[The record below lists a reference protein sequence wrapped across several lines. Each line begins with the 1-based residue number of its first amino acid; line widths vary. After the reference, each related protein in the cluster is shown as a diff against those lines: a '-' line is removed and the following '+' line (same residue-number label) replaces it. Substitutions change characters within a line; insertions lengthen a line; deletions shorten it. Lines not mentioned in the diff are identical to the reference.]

1 MQFFLLGLVALVVVL
16 IAVRGFTVA
25 NPAVMARQ
33 LKLAGGILA
42 LLAAAVF
49 LVRGGINQALVLGLI
64 GAWLLG
70 WRGLGSWGG
79 FPGGFPGSA
88 RKSPGQTSS
97 VTTDHLE
104 MELDHDTGAMAG
116 RVRKGMFA
124 GREIASLKPAEV
136 ALLWQ
141 DCRFVDPQSAQILE
155 AYLDRVHATWREDI
169 ARGEREMRGSDGR
182 MSAEEAYSILGLA
195 PGASDEDIRRA
206 HRELMLKL
214 HPDRGG
220 STYLAAQINEAKDVL
235 LGS

>member
-1 MQFFLLGLVALVVVL
+1 MQYLLLGLAALVVALIVL
-16 IAVRGFTVA
+16 RGFTVA
-25 NPAVMARQ
+25 NPAAMARQ
-33 LKLAGGILA
+33 LKLAGGIIA
-42 LLAAAVF
+42 LIAALVF
-49 LVRGGINQALVLGLI
+49 FVRGGINQALILGLV

-79 FPGGFPGSA
+79 FPGSA
-88 RKSPGQTSS
+88 RKSPGQTSH
-97 VTTDHLE
+97 VATDHLE
-104 MELDHDTGAMAG
+104 MDLDHDTGAMTG
-116 RVRKGMFA
+116 RVLKGMFQ
-124 GREIASLKPAEV
+124 GRSIESLKPAEL

-155 AYLDRVHATWREDI
+155 AYLDRVHATWREDV

-182 MSAEEAYSILGLA
+182 MSADEALNILGLA
-195 PGASDEDIRRA
+195 PGASEEDVRRA

>member
-1 MQFFLLGLVALVVVL
+1 MQALILGLVALVIAL
-16 IAVRGFTVA
+16 IALRGFTVA

-42 LLAAAVF
+42 LLAAALF
-49 LVRGGINQALVLGLI
+49 FVRGGINQALVLGLI

-88 RKSPGQTSS
+88 RKSPGQSS
-97 VTTDHLE
+97 RVATDHLE
-104 MELDHDTGAMAG
+104 MELDHDTGAMTG
-116 RVRKGMFA
+116 RVRKGMFQ
-124 GREIASLKPAEV
+124 GRSIESLKPAEL

-141 DCRFVDPQSAQILE
+141 DCRFSDPQSAQILE
-155 AYLDRVHATWREDI
+155 AYLDRVHPTWREDV
-169 ARGEREMRGSDGR
+169 ARGEREMRGTDGR

-195 PGASDEDIRRA
+195 PGASEEDVRRA

-235 LGS
+235 LGL

>member
-33 LKLAGGILA
+33 LKLAGGIVA

-49 LVRGGINQALVLGLI
+49 LVRGGINQALIFGVI

-70 WRGLGSWGG
+70 WRSLGPWGG

-88 RKSPGQTSS
+88 GKPAGQTSR
-97 VTTDHLE
+97 VVTDHLE
-104 MELDHDTGAMAG
+104 MELDHDTGAMTG

-124 GREIASLKPAEV
+124 GRHIESLKPAEV

-155 AYLDRVHATWREDI
+155 AYLDRVHATWREDV
-169 ARGEREMRGSDGR
+169 ARGEREMRGTDGR
-182 MSAEEAYSILGLA
+182 MSADEAYSILGLA
-195 PGASDEDIRRA
+195 PGASEDEVRRA

-235 LGS
+235 LGP

>member
-1 MQFFLLGLVALVVVL
+1 MQYLILGLFALVVVL
-16 IAVRGFTVA
+16 IAIRGFTVA

-33 LKLAGGILA
+33 LRVAGGVIA
-42 LLAAAVF
+42 LLVAVVF
-49 LVRGGINQALVLGLI
+49 FVRGGINQAIVLGLL

-70 WRGLGSWGG
+70 WRGSGSWGG
-79 FPGGFPGSA
+79 FPGFPGSA
-88 RKSPGQTSS
+88 RKSPGQTSR

-104 MELDHDTGAMAG
+104 MELDHDTGAMTG
-116 RVRKGMFA
+116 RVLKGMFK
-124 GREIASLKPAEV
+124 GRAIESLKPAEL

-141 DCRFVDPQSAQILE
+141 DCRFIDPQSAQILE
-155 AYLDRVHATWREDI
+155 AYLDRVHATWREDV
-169 ARGEREMRGSDGR
+169 ARGEREMRGTDGR

-195 PGASDEDIRRA
+195 PGASEDDIRRA

>member
-1 MQFFLLGLVALVVVL
+1 MQFLILGLVALVVALIVL
-16 IAVRGFTVA
+16 RGFTVA

-33 LKLAGGILA
+33 LKLVGGVLA
-42 LLAAAVF
+42 LLAAVVF
-49 LVRGGINQALVLGLI
+49 FVRGGINQALVLGLI

-88 RKSPGQTSS
+88 RKSPSQTSR
-97 VTTDHLE
+97 VATDHLE
-104 MELDHDTGAMAG
+104 MELDHDTGAMTG
-116 RVRKGMFA
+116 RVRKGMFQ
-124 GREIASLKPAEV
+124 GRSIESLKPAEL

-155 AYLDRVHATWREDI
+155 AYLDRVHATWREDV

-195 PGASDEDIRRA
+195 PGASEEDVRRA

-235 LGS
+235 LGL